1 MEDLQSGLQNRKLS
15 LSTLPEKGRSLLATR
30 DFYPGEVII
39 SQEPYVC
46 VPNNSSV
53 SPQKR
58 CDGCFT
64 TINNNVLSRCSR
76 CQLAFYCGT
85 ACQRSEWKLHR
96 LECEV
101 LSSLH
106 KYKRKSLTP
115 SIRLMLRL
123 YLRRKL
129 QNDKIIPSTAMDNYN
144 LVEALV
150 AHMSDITEE
159 QLVLYAQMA
168 NLVNSILEWPGI
180 NIKEIAENFSKFACN
195 AHTICDSELRPV
207 GTGLYPVISIINHSC
222 LPNSVLV
229 FEGSS
234 ALVRAVQHIPSGT
247 EISYPIDDD
256 SVNLKLFGRC
266 CMISLFFSRSCSIHI
281 SLCFKVLISYIET
294 AESTMTRQKALK
306 EQYLF
311 TCTCPRCSKVVL
323 AILNLGYFLLGL
335 CSLANSVKLVLQG
348 QYDDI
353 QESAI
358 LEGYKCKSEKC
369 GGFLLRT
376 TDYQEAISIYK
387 RIEKLQTEL
396 FHPLS
401 INLMHTREKILKS
414 LMELEHWTEALA
426 YCKLT
431 IPFYQRVYPAV
442 HPLPGLQYYTCGK
455 LEWYLGDTEEAVKSL
470 TKAVDILRITHG
482 TNTPFMKD
490 LLMKLEEARTEAS
503 YKFSSKE

>member
-247 EISYPIDDD
+247 E
-256 SVNLKLFGRC
+256 
-266 CMISLFFSRSCSIHI
+266 
-281 SLCFKVLISYIET
+281 VLISYIET

>member
-247 EISYPIDDD
+247 E
-256 SVNLKLFGRC
+256 
-266 CMISLFFSRSCSIHI
+266 
-281 SLCFKVLISYIET
+281 VLISYIET

-311 TCTCPRCSKVVL
+311 TCTCPRCSKV
-323 AILNLGYFLLGL
+323 
-335 CSLANSVKLVLQG
+335 G

-376 TDYQEAISIYK
+376 TDGKGFQCQGCGLVRDKEEIKRITTEIKLLSEDASKPSATCNYQEAISIYK

>member
-1 MEDLQSGLQNRKLS
+1 MEDLQSVLQDRNLS
-15 LSTLPEKGRSLLATR
+15 VSTVPEKGRSLFATR

-53 SPQKR
+53 SAQKR

-64 TINNNVLSRCSR
+64 ATNVLSRCSR
-76 CQLAFYCGT
+76 CQVAYYCGT

-96 LECEV
+96 LECEAISR
-101 LSSLH
+101 LDED
-106 KYKRKSLTP
+106 KRKSVTP
-115 SIRLMLRL
+115 SIRLMVRL
-123 YLRRKL
+123 CLRRKL

-150 AHMSDITEE
+150 AHISDITQE

-168 NLVNSILEWPGI
+168 NLVNSILQWPEI
-180 NIKEIAENFSKFACN
+180 NIKEIAENFSKLACN

-229 FEGSS
+229 FEGKS
-234 ALVRAVQHIPSGT
+234 ALVRAVQHIPTGT
-247 EISYPIDDD
+247 E
-256 SVNLKLFGRC
+256 
-266 CMISLFFSRSCSIHI
+266 
-281 SLCFKVLISYIET
+281 VLISYIET
-294 AESTMTRQKALK
+294 AGSTMTRQKVLK

-311 TCTCPRCSKVVL
+311 TCTCPRCSK
-323 AILNLGYFLLGL
+323 G
-335 CSLANSVKLVLQG
+335 G
-348 QYDDI
+348 QYDDV

-358 LEGYKCKSEKC
+358 LEGYRCKSEKC

-376 TDYQEAISIYK
+376 TGGKGFQCQGCGLVRDKEEVKRIATEIKLLYEEASKPSSTCNYQEAISIYK
-387 RIEKLQTEL
+387 KVEKLQTEL
-396 FHPLS
+396 YHPLS
-401 INLMHTREKILKS
+401 INLMQTREKILKS

-431 IPFYQRVYPAV
+431 IPFYQRVYPTV
-442 HPLPGLQYYTCGK
+442 HPLLGLQYYTCGK
-455 LEWYLGDTEEAVKSL
+455 LEWYLGDTAEAVKSL
-470 TKAVDILRITHG
+470 TKAGDILRITHG

-490 LLMKLEEARTEAS
+490 LLMKLEEARAEAS
-503 YKFSSKE
+503 YKLSSKACLVE